1 MKTTLPAQ
9 ELGLRPA
16 IPPIGET
23 ASGAPLASLSG
34 VDEYNLTPSGL
45 RFILQETPELE
56 ETPGVQSAA
65 GFPVIDLNPVPD
77 VREVLKYDSSTCI
90 NILDNRGGDDVV
102 AIPSESLFTTSK
114 APKMPLGTLR
124 TVGLQ
129 ITPEAKYTFNNFL
142 HVTAAV
148 KPIIR
153 THGGSSHPQVH
164 ADCFPVRNKFSIRE
178 TDNNMK
184 VKLILA
190 EHQVSGSGR
199 VTDCILGILGNTK
212 GNLHPAVGSREI
224 HDALI
229 PVQYVRVQVITRRA
243 TQRLRAPYL
252 QSLLL
257 SGYCRLNRFGSF
269 LSGLN
274 MQVGNKIRQRI
285 LTMTVGKVVQRVGIT
300 VMLLP
305 TSAAD
310 GIERL
315 SKLSHRFMQVI
326 GLFYRWLEEYPYRS
340 IHTDV
345 IPYIS

>member
-1 MKTTLPAQ
+1 MKTTLAPK
-9 ELGLRPA
+9 ELGLRP
-16 IPPIGET
+16 PITPRGET
-23 ASGAPLASLSG
+23 ASKAPLAGLTG
-34 VDEYNLTPSGL
+34 VNKYDLTPSGF
-45 RFILQETPELE
+45 RFVLQETPELPE
-56 ETPGVQSAA
+56 RPRVQSSIS
-65 GFPVIDLNPVPD
+65 FSVIDLNPVPD
-77 VREVLKYDSSTCI
+77 VREVLKHNSSTCI

-153 THGGSSHPQVH
+153 THGGSGHPQVH

-243 TQRLRAPYL
+243 THNTRR
-252 QSLLL
+252 
-257 SGYCRLNRFGSF
+257 
-269 LSGLN
+269 
-274 MQVGNKIRQRI
+274 
-285 LTMTVGKVVQRVGIT
+285 
-300 VMLLP
+300 
-305 TSAAD
+305 
-310 GIERL
+310 
-315 SKLSHRFMQVI
+315 
-326 GLFYRWLEEYPYRS
+326 
-340 IHTDV
+340 
-345 IPYIS
+345 